1 MARNTLAKVRDCL
14 KFGKPGIHWQPFFDQ
29 ARAVLERSLLN

>member
-14 KFGKPGIHWQPFFDQ
+14 KFGRPEIGWQPYFEK
-29 ARAVLERSLLN
+29 AAAVVRRSLLN